1 MVKRILVLGIAALA
15 LALVAPTIGT
25 GMNVAHAQTD
35 PTAEAP
41 DSGDTTAPDSGDVPE
56 APDQGDAPAAPD
68 QGDAPAA
75 PDQGDAPDAP
85 DQGDSADDEGDD
97 AEDSPCASSGARAS
111 GESCPPPA
119 AQPQQPAPTNRPHER
134 KPAEHG
140 SSESNSNSGSGSVG
154 QRVGSTV
161 RPQIVQTTPVS
172 AGIDT
177 GTIPQGGIQA
187 GAGGT
192 ADDGSQA
199 GLLWSG
205 ALMLALAAGGLALRR
220 RNALES

>member
-41 DSGDTTAPDSGDVPE
+41 DSGDTTAPDSGDAPD

-68 QGDAPAA
+68 QGDAPA
-75 PDQGDAPDAP
+75 AP

-161 RPQIVQTTPVS
+161 RPQVVQNTTPVS
-172 AGIDT
+172 AGVDT

>member
-41 DSGDTTAPDSGDVPE
+41 DSGDTTAPDSGDAPD
-56 APDQGDAPAAPD
+56 APDQGEAPDAPD
-68 QGDAPAA
+68 QGE
-75 PDQGDAPDAP
+75 APDAP
-85 DQGDSADDEGDD
+85 DQGDSPDDEGDD
-97 AEDSPCASSGARAS
+97 AEDGPCASSGARAS

-119 AQPQQPAPTNRPHER
+119 AQPQQPQQPAPTSRPHER
-134 KPAEHG
+134 KSEEHG
-140 SSESNSNSGSGSVG
+140 SSDSNSGSGSVG

-161 RPQIVQTTPVS
+161 GPQVVQTTTPVS

-199 GLLWSG
+199 GLLGGG

>member
-41 DSGDTTAPDSGDVPE
+41 DSGDTTAPDSGD
-56 APDQGDAPAAPD
+56 APDAPD

-119 AQPQQPAPTNRPHER
+119 ARPQQPAPTSRPHER

-220 RNALES
+220 RNALDS

>member
-41 DSGDTTAPDSGDVPE
+41 DSGDTTAPDSGDAPD

-75 PDQGDAPDAP
+75 PDQGDS
-85 DQGDSADDEGDD
+85 GDDEGDD

-119 AQPQQPAPTNRPHER
+119 ARPQQPAPTSQPHER

-161 RPQIVQTTPVS
+161 RPQVVQTTPVS

-199 GLLWSG
+199 GLLGSG

>member
-41 DSGDTTAPDSGDVPE
+41 D
-56 APDQGDAPAAPD
+56 
-68 QGDAPAA
+68 
-75 PDQGDAPDAP
+75 
-85 DQGDSADDEGDD
+85 QGDSSDDEGDD

-111 GESCPPPA
+111 GDSCSPPA
-119 AQPQQPAPTNRPHER
+119 ARPQQPAPTSRPHER

-140 SSESNSNSGSGSVG
+140 SSESNSDSGSGSLG

-220 RNALES
+220 RNALDS

>member
-15 LALVAPTIGT
+15 LALVAPTIGA
-25 GMNVAHAQTD
+25 GVNVAHAQTA
-35 PTAEAP
+35 PTADAP
-41 DSGDTTAPDSGDVPE
+41 DSGDTTAPDSGD
-56 APDQGDAPAAPD
+56 APD
-68 QGDAPAA
+68 A

-97 AEDSPCASSGARAS
+97 AEDSPCASSVARAS
-111 GESCPPPA
+111 GESCPPPV
-119 AQPQQPAPTNRPHER
+119 AQPRQPAPEGQSQER

-140 SSESNSNSGSGSVG
+140 SSGSNSESGSVEH
-154 QRVGSTV
+154 STGFIA
-161 RPQIVQTTPVS
+161 RPQVVQATTPVS

-192 ADDGSQA
+192 ADDGSQT
-199 GLLWSG
+199 GLLWGGS
-205 ALMLALAAGGLALRR
+205 LMLALAAGGLTLRR
-220 RNALES
+220 RNAVES

>member
-35 PTAEAP
+35 PTADAP
-41 DSGDTTAPDSGDVPE
+41 DSGDTTAPDSGDTTAPDSGDAPDAPEQGDAPE
-56 APDQGDAPAAPD
+56 APDQGD
-68 QGDAPAA
+68 
-75 PDQGDAPDAP
+75 
-85 DQGDSADDEGDD
+85 SVDDEGDD

-119 AQPQQPAPTNRPHER
+119 AQPQQPQQPAPKSRPHER
-134 KPAEHG
+134 KQAEHG
-140 SSESNSNSGSGSVG
+140 SSGSGSGSGSVG
-154 QRVGSTV
+154 QWARSTV
-161 RPQIVQTTPVS
+161 RPQVVQTTTPVS

-205 ALMLALAAGGLALRR
+205 ALMLALAAGGLVLRR
-220 RNALES
+220 RHAVES

>member
-15 LALVAPTIGT
+15 LALAAPTIGT
-25 GMNVAHAQTD
+25 GVNVAHAQTD

-41 DSGDTTAPDSGDVPE
+41 DSGDTTAPDSGDVPD
-56 APDQGDAPAAPD
+56 APDQGDVPDAPD
-68 QGDAPAA
+68 QGDV
-75 PDQGDAPDAP
+75 PDAP
-85 DQGDSADDEGDD
+85 DQGDSSDDEGDD

-119 AQPQQPAPTNRPHER
+119 AQPEQPAPTSRPHER

-140 SSESNSNSGSGSVG
+140 SSDSNSGSNG
-154 QRVGSTV
+154 QQVGSTV
-161 RPQIVQTTPVS
+161 RPQVVQTTTPVS
-172 AGIDT
+172 AGVDT

>member
-15 LALVAPTIGT
+15 LALAAPTIGT
-25 GMNVAHAQTD
+25 GVNVAHAQTD

-41 DSGDTTAPDSGDVPE
+41 DSGDTTAPDSGDVPD
-56 APDQGDAPAAPD
+56 APDQGDV
-68 QGDAPAA
+68 
-75 PDQGDAPDAP
+75 PDAP
-85 DQGDSADDEGDD
+85 DQGDSSDDEGDD

-119 AQPQQPAPTNRPHER
+119 AQPEQPAPTSRPHER

-140 SSESNSNSGSGSVG
+140 SSDSNSGSGSNG

-161 RPQIVQTTPVS
+161 RPQVVQTTTPVS
-172 AGIDT
+172 AGVDT

>member
-15 LALVAPTIGT
+15 LALAAPTIGT

-41 DSGDTTAPDSGDVPE
+41 DSGDTTAPDSGE
-56 APDQGDAPAAPD
+56 APD
-68 QGDAPAA
+68 A

-119 AQPQQPAPTNRPHER
+119 AQPQQPAPTSRPHER
-134 KPAEHG
+134 KQEEHG
-140 SSESNSNSGSGSVG
+140 SSESNSGSGSVG

-161 RPQIVQTTPVS
+161 RPQVVQTTPVS

-205 ALMLALAAGGLALRR
+205 ALMLALAASGLALRR
-220 RNALES
+220 RNGLES

>member
-1 MVKRILVLGIAALA
+1 MIKRILVLGIAALA
-15 LALVAPTIGT
+15 LALVAPAIGA
-25 GMNVAHAQTD
+25 GVNVAHAQTD
-35 PTAEAP
+35 PTADAP
-41 DSGDTTAPDSGDVPE
+41 DSGDTTAPDSGDTTAPDSGDAPDAPEQGDAPE
-56 APDQGDAPAAPD
+56 APDQGD
-68 QGDAPAA
+68 
-75 PDQGDAPDAP
+75 
-85 DQGDSADDEGDD
+85 SVDDEGDD

-119 AQPQQPAPTNRPHER
+119 AQPQQPQQPAPKSRPHER
-134 KPAEHG
+134 KQAEHG
-140 SSESNSNSGSGSVG
+140 SSGSGSGSGSVG
-154 QRVGSTV
+154 QWARSTV
-161 RPQIVQTTPVS
+161 RPQVVQTTTPVS

-205 ALMLALAAGGLALRR
+205 ALMLALAAGGLVLRR
-220 RNALES
+220 RHAVES

>member
-35 PTAEAP
+35 PTADAP
-41 DSGDTTAPDSGDVPE
+41 DSGDTTAPDSGD
-56 APDQGDAPAAPD
+56 APD
-68 QGDAPAA
+68 A

-85 DQGDSADDEGDD
+85 DQGDSSDDDGDSSDCAD
-97 AEDSPCASSGARAS
+97 GARAHAS
-111 GESCPPPA
+111 GEDCTPVPE
-119 AQPQQPAPTNRPHER
+119 QPAPVQPSPTSQPEQHRSEESN
-134 KPAEHG
+134 G
-140 SSESNSNSGSGSVG
+140 TGSESGAAGESVRS
-154 QRVGSTV
+154 QVSPHV
-161 RPQIVQTTPVS
+161 VQTTTPVS

-199 GLLWSG
+199 GLLWGGS
-205 ALMLALAAGGLALRR
+205 LMLVLAAGGLALRR

>member
-41 DSGDTTAPDSGDVPE
+41 DSGDVTAPDSGDVPDAPDQGDVPE
-56 APDQGDAPAAPD
+56 APDQGDVP
-68 QGDAPAA
+68 Q
-75 PDQGDAPDAP
+75 AP
-85 DQGDSADDEGDD
+85 DQGDSSDDEGDD

-119 AQPQQPAPTNRPHER
+119 AQPQQPAPTSRPHER

-205 ALMLALAAGGLALRR
+205 ALMLALAAGGLVLRR
-220 RNALES
+220 RHAVES

>member
-41 DSGDTTAPDSGDVPE
+41 DSGDTTAPDSGDAPD

-75 PDQGDAPDAP
+75 PDQGDS
-85 DQGDSADDEGDD
+85 GDDEGDD

-161 RPQIVQTTPVS
+161 RPQVVQTTTPVS
-172 AGIDT
+172 AGVDT

>member
-41 DSGDTTAPDSGDVPE
+41 DSGDVTAPDSGDVPDAPDQGDVPE
-56 APDQGDAPAAPD
+56 APDQGDVP
-68 QGDAPAA
+68 Q
-75 PDQGDAPDAP
+75 AP
-85 DQGDSADDEGDD
+85 DQGDSSDDEGDD

-111 GESCPPPA
+111 GDSCSPPA
-119 AQPQQPAPTNRPHER
+119 ARPQQPAPTSRPHER

-220 RNALES
+220 RNALDS

>member
-35 PTAEAP
+35 PTADAP
-41 DSGDTTAPDSGDVPE
+41 DSGDTTAPDSGD
-56 APDQGDAPAAPD
+56 APD
-68 QGDAPAA
+68 A

-119 AQPQQPAPTNRPHER
+119 AQPQQPAPTSRPHER

-140 SSESNSNSGSGSVG
+140 SSDTNSNSGSGSVG
-154 QRVGSTV
+154 QRAGSTV
-161 RPQIVQTTPVS
+161 RPRVVQTTTPVS

>member
-15 LALVAPTIGT
+15 LALVAPTIGA
-25 GMNVAHAQTD
+25 GVNVAHAQTD
-35 PTAEAP
+35 PTADAP
-41 DSGDTTAPDSGDVPE
+41 DSGDTTAPDSGD
-56 APDQGDAPAAPD
+56 APD
-68 QGDAPAA
+68 A

-85 DQGDSADDEGDD
+85 DQGDSPDDEGDD

-134 KPAEHG
+134 KQEEHG
-140 SSESNSNSGSGSVG
+140 SSDTNSGSGSVG
-154 QRVGSTV
+154 QWAGSTV
-161 RPQIVQTTPVS
+161 RPQVVQATTPVS
-172 AGIDT
+172 AGVDT

-192 ADDGSQA
+192 ADEGSQA
-199 GLLWSG
+199 GLLLGG
-205 ALMLALAAGGLALRR
+205 ALMLALAASGLALRR
-220 RNALES
+220 RNGLES